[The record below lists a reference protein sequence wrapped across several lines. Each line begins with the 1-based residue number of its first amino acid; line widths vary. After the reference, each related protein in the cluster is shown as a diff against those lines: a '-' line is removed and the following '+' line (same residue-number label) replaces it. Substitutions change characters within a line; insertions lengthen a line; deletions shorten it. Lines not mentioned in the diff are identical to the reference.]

1 MVLNNVDLQH
11 RRASSSSSFATV
23 ATATT
28 SSRGWGPTVRRIA
41 NNNGGIGH
49 GHGAGAAIIAAP
61 PPPRRR
67 RVLRRRTTDPS
78 RRAFVVAILLLCFA
92 VIAILSFLV
101 IRRIAGSSGSGE
113 DGGGL
118 GSSSSRRFV
127 QKWKGRRNT
136 VDGRRAAAAA
146 VDNPASVPAVVEEDP
161 GAEDRARAREDGY
174 RSLYVPKYGPSVLG
188 YDVRNCP
195 PSPPPGYPMAW
206 KASEV
211 LGDWP
216 PGDILVPVVPTAT
229 TSTSSRE
236 ERQQRRYVH
245 QGLCVF
251 EYDAQLDVARAYRNA
266 ELPFVLRGDPTVAKV
281 ARRWSGDIEYLHR
294 RLGDDVEHRVERSPN
309 VNFMWYRLR
318 GPGGKGRGK
327 GRGHNMPPPVAEDF
341 VPPPNDEVEMT
352 FGEWLERAMDR
363 EGEALGDGDMIA
375 KASSL
380 RERRMS
386 RKMVEEG
393 GGGGDVPL
401 DDDEVAAGRDGD
413 GGGESEEAKRS
424 NYYYFRL
431 NANLLEVGDGGS
443 SASEFLYDELPF
455 LDPRKVESEFYIVDK
470 KEQRGINCRF
480 GMRGVTAANHF
491 DMSRNTISVLGG
503 ERRYVLARPD
513 QCSRMSLHPRGHPSV
528 RHSSFDWGDPVE
540 RKKRPDFEDAMLTEV
555 VLHEGDVLYLP
566 TNWFHYIVNLSL
578 NYQCN
583 ARSGTTFETAD
594 VVGACGFKMDPGD
607 FRMQ

>member
-1 MVLNNVDLQH
+1 M
-11 RRASSSSSFATV
+11 
-23 ATATT
+23 
-28 SSRGWGPTVRRIA
+28 RRIA
-41 NNNGGIGH
+41 NSSG
-49 GHGAGAAIIAAP
+49 GAGGLAATIPAASP
-61 PPPRRR
+61 PLRRR
-67 RVLRRRTTDPS
+67 RVPRRRGTDPARA
-78 RRAFVVAILLLCFA
+78 RRRGFAVAILLLCF
-92 VIAILSFLV
+92 VSIAILSFLV
-101 IRRIAGSSGSGE
+101 IGRIAGSYGGGG
-113 DGGGL
+113 DGGGPSGLL
-118 GSSSSRRFV
+118 GSRRFV
-127 QKWKGRRNT
+127 QKWKDRRRNT
-136 VDGRRAAAAA
+136 VDGRRGGGAAAAI
-146 VDNPASVPAVVEEDP
+146 DHPASFPAVVVVDEP
-161 GAEDRARAREDGY
+161 GAAAEDRARAREDRY

-206 KASEV
+206 RASEV
-211 LGDWP
+211 LGNWP
-216 PGDILVPVVPTAT
+216 PGDIAVPVVPTTAAT
-229 TSTSSRE
+229 TTTASSSSSRE
-236 ERQQRRYVH
+236 GGERQQQRRRRYVH

-251 EYDAQLDVARAYRNA
+251 EYDAQLDDARAYRDA
-266 ELPFVLRGDPTVAKV
+266 ELPFVLRGDPAVSKV
-281 ARRWSGDIEYLHR
+281 ARRWSDDVEYLHR
-294 RLGDDVEHRVERSPN
+294 HLGDDVEHRVERSPN
-309 VNFMWYRLR
+309 ANFMWYRLR
-318 GPGGKGRGK
+318 GPPGGKGKGRG
-327 GRGHNMPPPVAEDF
+327 RGHIMPPPPVAEDF

-375 KASSL
+375 RASSM

-386 RKMVEEG
+386 RKKMAEEG
-393 GGGGDVPL
+393 GGVPL
-401 DDDEVAAGRDGD
+401 DDD
-413 GGGESEEAKRS
+413 GGTESEESKRS

-431 NANLLEVGDGGS
+431 NANLREIGDGGS

-455 LDPRKVESEFYIVDK
+455 LDPRKVESEFYIVDRE
-470 KEQRGINCRF
+470 EQRGINCRF

-513 QCSRMSLHPRGHPSV
+513 QCSRMYLHPRGHPSV
-528 RHSSFDWGDPVE
+528 RHSSFDWGDPAE
-540 RKKRPDFEDAMLTEV
+540 RRKRPDFEDAMLTEV

-607 FRMQ
+607 FRAQ